1 MDHGSAH
8 TVLLVCGSDTHARN
22 ILQRLYEAGIG
33 VIGPAP
39 TAGHAMALA
48 AQTAATVALVATA
61 PSGRRN
67 ASEFARDLMATW
79 GIRSWVLS
87 GADDGKNSPD
97 EPWAADPQSVSVLK
111 RALGGLDAMA
121 AEPSDKA
128 GASA

>member
-1 MDHGSAH
+1 MDHGFAH
-8 TVLLVCGSDTHARN
+8 TVLLVCGCETHARN

-48 AQTAATVALVATA
+48 AQTAATVALVATP

-87 GADDGKNSPD
+87 GAQDTNSAS
-97 EPWAADPQSVSVLK
+97 EEAWAADHQSVSVLK
-111 RALGGLDAMA
+111 RALHGLDAGDL
-121 AEPSDKA
+121 AETA
-128 GASA
+128 LAST

>member
-1 MDHGSAH
+1 MDHGFAH
-8 TVLLVCGSDTHARN
+8 TVLLVCGCETHARN

-87 GADDGKNSPD
+87 GAQDTNSASE
-97 EPWAADPQSVSVLK
+97 EPWAADHQSVSVLK
-111 RALGGLDAMA
+111 RALRGLDAGDL
-121 AEPSDKA
+121 AEPA
-128 GASA
+128 LA